1 MVGKTALMRS
11 NGETLIAS
19 KVRISV
25 VIPVYNGAATIGEL
39 AERLEKS
46 LESIC
51 EKFEVIMVN
60 DGSLDGSWAEIKKLC
75 RKHKWLTGIDL
86 MKNVGQHNALLCAI
100 RSAQYEYVVTM
111 DDDLQHPPEE
121 IQKMLGRLL
130 EGFDVVYGID
140 PGINHSAIRSLAS
153 RCLKLLLSRAMN
165 EPSLGKISAFR
176 IFRTRLRE
184 SFESFSGEAVCIDAL
199 LTWGARKSGHVP
211 VNICRRLNGSSNYR
225 PATLFRQALNIFQ
238 AFPLKLMS
246 MIGLFFVLIGV
257 ALLGF
262 ILTNYFLHG
271 SVVPGFAFL
280 GSIIVL
286 FSGVQLLSLCV
297 MGEYVSRIYASVANR
312 PPYCINE
319 VERDHIQ

>member
-1 MVGKTALMRS
+1 MIGG
-11 NGETLIAS
+11 NGETLIAEMA
-19 KVRISV
+19 RISV
-25 VIPVYNGAATIGEL
+25 IIPVYNGAPTIGEL

-51 EKFEVIMVN
+51 EEFEVIMVN
-60 DGSLDGSWAEIKKLC
+60 DGSLDDSWTEIKKLC
-75 RKHKWLTGIDL
+75 KRHKWLTGIDL
-86 MKNVGQHNALLCAI
+86 MKNVGQHNALLCGI
-100 RSAQYEYVVTM
+100 RSARYNYTVTM

-121 IQKMLGRLL
+121 IQKMLKKLL

-140 PGINHSAIRSLAS
+140 PGINHSAFRSLAS
-153 RCLKLLLSRAMN
+153 RGLKFLLSTTMN

-184 SFESFSGEAVCIDAL
+184 SFDSFSGEAVCIDAL
-199 LTWGARKSGHVP
+199 LTWGARKSGYVP
-211 VNICRRLNGSSNYR
+211 VKICRRLNGSSNYR
-225 PATLFRQALNIFQ
+225 TATLFRQAVNIFLAFQ

-246 MIGLFFVLIGV
+246 MIGLFFVMVGV
-257 ALLGF
+257 ALLCF

-297 MGEYVSRIYASVANR
+297 MGEYVSRIYASVAKR

-319 VERDHIQ
+319 IKRDHIP